1 MAYAYQLPLSLN
13 LYVKGRIADTDAER
27 QTVTAKEILTRL
39 EQQPG
44 LILADEVGMGKT
56 FVALAI
62 ASAIAAKE
70 RRRPVGKRRPVVV
83 MVPRSVR
90 DKWLRDIK
98 SFNGHCLEAQDRLM
112 ACSADNGVEFL
123 KRLDEAEH
131 GICSVIVLTH
141 GAMSTRLGDAW
152 VKLAL
157 IWRALRFK
165 KNVGDLRVAVERF
178 VAKLLR
184 LEWAEKRSPGVLAEL
199 LSTQPFNWAKCLAK
213 RGLDPENEN
222 NPSTDRPPV
231 PKAILEVIDDLNT
244 NKLFDQLDN
253 LLPRRVSVNI
263 EENLKLARAAVEEQ
277 VRLLWIECLQKFND
291 KLPLLILDEAHH
303 LKNPGT
309 NLASLF
315 QSEEAKSDIQ
325 AVTRGALAGVFER
338 MLFLTATPFQLGHH
352 ELCNVLDRFGGI
364 YWRGAHAPQI
374 GEKEFTQ
381 KVIDL
386 RTSLDSAQVAGIRL
400 DEAWGK
406 LNTANL
412 KIGDQSYA
420 DADTWWEA
428 VDKAE
433 NIDGHAQ
440 IVQSRVRIAAGA
452 FATAGE
458 ALRPWVIRHTRS
470 AFLPNT
476 KQLVARRKRI
486 IGRGIAALSEDEEG
500 MTDEGLSI
508 SGNALLPFLLS
519 SRLVAVTPES
529 RPVFSEG
536 LSSSF
541 EAFLDTRLARAD
553 GTHSESAHIDE
564 DDGAPTQTDIS
575 PEAEWYLDQIRDSI
589 RSQSGLR
596 SENHPKIAATVD
608 RTMALWAAG
617 EKVVVFCHYI
627 ATGRALRAHLSDR
640 MNREVIRLAATKLN
654 CPSDAVERELEKM
667 ARRFDKGERVA
678 RHCGK
683 YLDKLLDPWK
693 NLNEHRERIHD
704 IVLRFLRTPS
714 FLVRFAGTE
723 WDKNGQEGVHA
734 AFNSHD
740 ASGLTLSLLLHEF
753 FRFLDDRE
761 ERSEYLYALNK
772 IQTGSHSGKES
783 LSSFESDETS
793 AKEAGALVA
802 NVRLIN
808 GRTKQDTRQKLML
821 AFNTPFYPEILIA
834 SSVLAEG
841 VDLHLNCRHI
851 IHHDL
856 CWNPSTLEQRTGRV
870 DRIGAKAEQAGKSIY
885 VYLPY
890 VGGTQDEKLYRVVMD
905 RERWFSIVMNGAA
918 IAQEQMTA
926 RNSDHLAER
935 LLLPDAIR
943 NILTLK
949 LNVVS
954 G

>member
-1 MAYAYQLPLSLN
+1 MAYEHQLPLSLN
-13 LYVKGRIADTDAER
+13 LHMKGRIAAADAKR
-27 QTVTAKEILTRL
+27 QTKTAKEILIRL
-39 EQQPG
+39 QQQPG

-56 FVALAI
+56 FVALAV

-70 RRRPVGKRRPVVV
+70 KRRPVDRRRPVVV

-90 DKWLRDIK
+90 DKWFRDIK
-98 SFNGHCLEAQDRLM
+98 SFNGHCLESPDRLM

-141 GAMSTRLGDAW
+141 GAMSTRLGDSW

-165 KNVGDLRVAVERF
+165 KNIGALRVAVEKF
-178 VAKLLR
+178 GPKLLR

-199 LSTQPFNWAKCLAK
+199 LNTHPSNWSMCLAK
-213 RGLDPENEN
+213 RGLDPENDN
-222 NPSTDRPPV
+222 DTSTDRPPV
-231 PKAILEVIDDLNT
+231 PKAILEVINDLDT
-244 NKLFDQLDN
+244 NDLFDQLNN
-253 LLPRRVSVNI
+253 LLPRRISVNI
-263 EENLKLARAAVEEQ
+263 EGNLKLARAEVEKK
-277 VRLLWIECLQKFND
+277 VRLLWLKCLQKFND

-315 QSEEAKSDIQ
+315 QSEEAKSDVQ

-364 YWRGAHAPQI
+364 CWRGINAPKI
-374 GEKEFTQ
+374 CEKEFAQ
-381 KVIDL
+381 KVQDL
-386 RTSLDSAQVAGIRL
+386 RSSLDSAQVAGIRL

-406 LNTANL
+406 LDASNL
-412 KIGDQSYA
+412 QVDDQSYT
-420 DADTWWEA
+420 DVDTWWEA

-433 NIDGHAQ
+433 NIDEPAQ
-440 IVQSRVRIAAGA
+440 IVQGTVRIAAKA
-452 FATAGE
+452 FATAGK

-470 AFLPNT
+470 AFLPDT
-476 KQLVARRKRI
+476 EQPVVRRKRI
-486 IGRGIAALSEDEEG
+486 AGRGIAARPEDENV
-500 MTDEGLSI
+500 MTDEGLPI

-553 GTHSESAHIDE
+553 GTHSESAHMDE
-564 DDGAPTQTDIS
+564 DDGAATQTDIS

-654 CPSDAVERELEKM
+654 CPSDAVERELEKL

-678 RHCGK
+678 RHCGE

-693 NLNEHRERIHD
+693 NLYEHRERIHD

-723 WDKNGQEGVHA
+723 WDKDGQEGVHA
-734 AFNSHD
+734 AFNSYD
-740 ASGLTLSLLLHEF
+740 ASGLTLSLLLQEF

-761 ERSEYLYALNK
+761 ERSDYLDALNK

-783 LSSFESDETS
+783 LSSFESDEVS
-793 AKEAGALVA
+793 AKEAGTLVA

-841 VDLHLNCRHI
+841 VDLHLNCRYI

-856 CWNPSTLEQRTGRV
+856 CWNPSTLEQRTGRI
-870 DRIGAKAEQAGKSIY
+870 DRIGAKAEQAGKSIH

-890 VGGTQDEKLYRVVMD
+890 IGGTQDEKLYRVVMD
-905 RERWFSIVMNGAA
+905 RERWFAIVMNGAA
-918 IAQEQMTA
+918 IDQKQMTA
-926 RNSDHLAER
+926 ISSDRLAER
-935 LLLPDAIR
+935 LLLPDVIR
-943 NILTLK
+943 NRLTLK
-949 LNVVS
+949 LNVVPD
-954 G
+954 

>member
-1 MAYAYQLPLSLN
+1 MAYEYQLPLSLN
-13 LYVKGRIADTDAER
+13 LHMKGRIAASDAKR
-27 QTVTAKEILTRL
+27 QTKTAKEILIRL
-39 EQQPG
+39 QQQPG

-62 ASAIAAKE
+62 ASAIATKE
-70 RRRPVGKRRPVVV
+70 KRRPVDRRRPIVV

-90 DKWLRDIK
+90 DKWLRDLK
-98 SFNGHCLEAQDRLM
+98 SFNVHCLAKPDRLM

-131 GICSVIVLTH
+131 GTYSVIVLTH

-165 KNVGDLRVAVERF
+165 KNNGDLRVAVERF

-199 LSTQPFNWAKCLAK
+199 LNTQPSNWAMCLAK
-213 RGLDPENEN
+213 RGFDPENDN
-222 NPSTDRPPV
+222 NLSTDRPTV
-231 PKAILEVIDDLNT
+231 PKAILDVINDLNT
-244 NKLFDQLDN
+244 SDLFDQLNN
-253 LLPRRVSVNI
+253 LLPRRESAKTEDRLKQARTAI
-263 EENLKLARAAVEEQ
+263 EKQ
-277 VRLLWIECLQKFND
+277 IRLLWLDCLQKFNG

-315 QSEEAKSDIQ
+315 QSEEAKSDVQ

-364 YWRGAHAPQI
+364 CWRGINAPKI
-374 GEKEFTQ
+374 CEKGFAQ
-381 KVIDL
+381 KVHDL
-386 RTSLDSAQVAGIRL
+386 RSSLDSAQVAGIRL
-400 DEAWGK
+400 DEAWEK
-406 LNTANL
+406 LNASNL
-412 KIGDQSYA
+412 KVDDQSYA
-420 DADTWWEA
+420 DIDAWWEA

-433 NIDGHAQ
+433 NIDGPAQ
-440 IVQSRVRIAAGA
+440 IVQGTVRIAAKA
-452 FATAGE
+452 FATAGKV
-458 ALRPWVIRHTRS
+458 LRPWVIRHTRS

-476 KQLVARRKRI
+476 KQPVVRRKRI
-486 IGRGIAALSEDEEG
+486 AGRGIAARPEDENV
-500 MTDEGLSI
+500 MTDEGLPI

-519 SRLVAVTPES
+519 SRLVAITPES

-553 GTHSESAHIDE
+553 GAHSESAYMDE
-564 DDGAPTQTDIS
+564 DDDAATQTDIS
-575 PEAEWYLDQIRDSI
+575 PDAEWYLDQIRDSI

-608 RTMALWAAG
+608 RAMALWAAG

-627 ATGRALRAHLSDR
+627 ATGRALRSHLSER
-640 MNREVIRLAATKLN
+640 MNREVIRLAAEKLN
-654 CPSDAVERELEKM
+654 CPSDAVGPELEKR

-678 RHCGK
+678 RHCSD
-683 YLDKLLDPWK
+683 YLDTLLEPRK
-693 NLNEHRERIHD
+693 NLYEHRKQIHD

-714 FLVRFAGTE
+714 FLVRFAGTG
-723 WDKNGQEGVHA
+723 WDRDGKEGVHA
-734 AFNSHD
+734 AFNSQD
-740 ASGLTLSLLLHEF
+740 ASGLTLSRLLQEF

-761 ERSEYLYALNK
+761 ERSDYLDALNK

-783 LSSFESDETS
+783 LSSFESDEAS
-793 AKEAGALVA
+793 AKEAGTIVA

-808 GRTKQDTRQKLML
+808 GRTRQDTRQKLML

-856 CWNPSTLEQRTGRV
+856 CWNPSTLEQRTGRI

-890 VGGTQDEKLYRVVMD
+890 IGGTQDEKLYRVVMD

-918 IAQEQMTA
+918 IAHEQMTA
-926 RNSDHLAER
+926 INSDRLAER
-935 LLLPDAIR
+935 FLLPDAIR
-943 NILTLK
+943 NRLTLK
-949 LNVVS
+949 LNVV
-954 G
+954 